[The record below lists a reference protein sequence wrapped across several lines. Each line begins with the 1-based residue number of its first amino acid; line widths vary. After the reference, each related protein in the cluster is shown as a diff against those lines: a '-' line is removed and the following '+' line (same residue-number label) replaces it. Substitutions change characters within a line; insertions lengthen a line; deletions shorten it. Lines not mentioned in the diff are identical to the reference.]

1 MSGDVQVRFCEKL
14 GVKFPR
20 LTRLSDTPA
29 GAHAS
34 AMLYSVI
41 ETAKANNV
49 EPYAYLQQVIE
60 QLPKATSVEEISA
73 LLPYNFSKP
82 NLQ

>member
-34 AMLYSVI
+34 AMIYSIV

-49 EPYAYLQQVIE
+49 EPFTYLRHVIE
-60 QLPKATSVEEISA
+60 RLPTVTAVSDIVE
-73 LLPYNFSKP
+73 LLPYN
-82 NLQ
+82 

>member
-1 MSGDVQVRFCEKL
+1 
-14 GVKFPR
+14 
-20 LTRLSDTPA
+20 
-29 GAHAS
+29 
-34 AMLYSVI
+34 MLYSLI